1 MFLSLICSY
10 RSLAIMVRKS
20 NKNELFYLTILNGV
34 GMNAGV
40 QNPQGTCFNNSGVES
55 HGNSGFNISE
65 ESLFCIP

>member
-1 MFLSLICSY
+1 
-10 RSLAIMVRKS
+10 MVRKS
-20 NKNELFYLTILNGV
+20 NKYELFYLKILSGI

-55 HGNSGFNISE
+55 HGNPSFSLSE